1 MKLFNTNQ
9 IQFKFFLSTIC
20 SSDALQ
26 RITIDKIVPGNAFE
40 KDKKKPGL
48 KFNPVFEQL
57 GPEV

>member
-1 MKLFNTNQ
+1 MKLLQ
-9 IQFKFFLSTIC
+9 INFSSNSFRLQFVHLMLYKEL
-20 SSDALQ
+20 
-26 RITIDKIVPGNAFE
+26 DKIVPGNAFE

>member
-1 MKLFNTNQ
+1 MLYKEL
-9 IQFKFFLSTIC
+9 
-20 SSDALQ
+20 
-26 RITIDKIVPGNAFE
+26 DKIVPGNAFE

>member
-1 MKLFNTNQ
+1 MKLLQ
-9 IQFKFFLSTIC
+9 INF
-20 SSDALQ
+20 SSNSFRLQ
-26 RITIDKIVPGNAFE
+26 LIVHLMLYKELDKIVPGNAFE